1 MLVRAHGNVDAI
13 ICANVK
19 ETQTLIAFV
28 ALSGEGGLRATRQ
41 STKYSSDQKEGRYVG
56 AH

>member
-41 STKYSSDQKEGRYVG
+41 STKYNSDQKEGRYVG